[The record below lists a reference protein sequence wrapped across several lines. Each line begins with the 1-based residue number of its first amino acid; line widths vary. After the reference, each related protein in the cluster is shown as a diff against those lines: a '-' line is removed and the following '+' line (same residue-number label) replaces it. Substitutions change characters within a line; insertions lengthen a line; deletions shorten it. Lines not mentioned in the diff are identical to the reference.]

1 MSISLSFSGWMSRF
15 KTMLFNSIEIVF
27 EARLLSAKST
37 SLGILLLRCF
47 MVTLVFV
54 NTKLLFLY
62 EN

>member
-1 MSISLSFSGWMSRF
+1 MSISLSFPGWMSRF

-27 EARLLSAKST
+27 ETRLLSAKST

-54 NTKLLFLY
+54 DTKLLFLY